1 MSELGP
7 AYIQASDFWLRR
19 VGIIL
24 QLGRRQMTDQ
34 AYLTTAILTNRT
46 DDEFFIQKAIGRAL
60 RDYSK
65 TNPAWV
71 TQFIASHVLSP
82 LAMREGSKYLTNKKD
97 R

>member
-1 MSELGP
+1 
-7 AYIQASDFWLRR
+7 
-19 VGIIL
+19 
-24 QLGRRQMTDQ
+24 MTDQ